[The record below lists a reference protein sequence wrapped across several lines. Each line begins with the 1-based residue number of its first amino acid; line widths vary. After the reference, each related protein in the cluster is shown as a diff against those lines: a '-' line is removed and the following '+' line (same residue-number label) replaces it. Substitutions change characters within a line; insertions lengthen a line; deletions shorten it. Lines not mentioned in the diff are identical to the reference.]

1 MVPSSIPLARACAKG
16 LKLFAL
22 LKIDKILP
30 LTFSFKLWKGS
41 ATSYFEISD
50 EVSAA
55 SLTIPIK
62 TP

>member
-50 EVSAA
+50 EV
-55 SLTIPIK
+55 
-62 TP
+62 